1 MRGWCGLRPGTLR
14 SLVAADGQQRRGRG
28 QCNHGCISHAKRPSM
43 PIVTTARVKNS
54 EQMISSTDSPIG
66 AHAQQEKHRNTTTQP
81 RAVSLGGGAL
91 LLLQIA
97 ALSSPEVGHAAGL
110 LAGEPSN
117 ALSLPTWAI
126 HTSSVIEW
134 AIAMSLMWKYGEVS
148 GNERWKGMTW
158 GMLPCLGS
166 AMCACTWHFFYNAPE
181 LEFLVALQAFLTIVG
196 NTTCWIAAYRIYQS
210 SVQQQ

>member
-1 MRGWCGLRPGTLR
+1 MNGCYRVRPDSLR
-14 SLVAADGQQRRGRG
+14 SLVADGHRCRGSLSGSHFLIIHDRRLTTPSQRRITNSIADRNQKKTHACIIRAHTQQQKQQHGR
-28 QCNHGCISHAKRPSM
+28 AL
-43 PIVTTARVKNS
+43 
-54 EQMISSTDSPIG
+54 
-66 AHAQQEKHRNTTTQP
+66 HR
-81 RAVSLGGGAL
+81 AECLGGAL
-91 LLLQIA
+91 LILQMA
-97 ALSSPEVGHAAGL
+97 ALSSPEAGHAAEF

-134 AIAMSLMWKYGEVS
+134 GIAMSLMWKYGEVS

-210 SVQQQ
+210 SVQQE